1 VTYRF
6 GTRYLLSVEYKS
18 LLLPAFV
25 AFMHCAP
32 AWAGNGINLIGFG
45 TESVGMGGAD
55 IAVARDTTALNTNP
69 AGLTQLRSAA
79 FDSYISN
86 AFALDVA
93 HADRFGNDRKVDND
107 VISIGGG
114 GYARPLGASG
124 LVAGFGFFAQGGAGN
139 VYKDLH
145 TPFGGTDEVS
155 GLFGIVRLMPGI
167 AWRVNDQLSIG
178 ASAAITHA
186 MAKQRVFAGLSA
198 TGTSPSQNF
207 FGTIVKDLQATE
219 LGGRFGVQYAVT
231 PALTLAAVYAP
242 KTELPLK
249 KGYADVNMT
258 ALGLGIVRYEDARLT
273 GLALPQEIGVG
284 TAWKASPGTL
294 ISFELTWLDWSGA
307 LKAQTLRLAA
317 PKTAGAPGVVEQTA
331 RLDWK
336 DQYVFALG
344 MAQDV
349 NDRLTL
355 YGGLNYGRRPARAET
370 TSPLLS
376 AAGEKHITGG
386 FRLNVAP
393 GWLFSAAVEY
403 LFKQTVTYDNPQ
415 LPFGPGA
422 QERNNYV
429 AVHAMLSRRW

>member
-1 VTYRF
+1 LFQVLV
-6 GTRYLLSVEYKS
+6 GLS
-18 LLLPAFV
+18 
-25 AFMHCAP
+25 CCTQT
-32 AWAGNGINLIGFG
+32 WAGNGINLIGFG

-69 AGLTQLRSAA
+69 AGLTQLRGAA
-79 FDSYISN
+79 FDGYISN

-114 GYARPLGASG
+114 GYARPLGSTG

-167 AWRVNDQLSIG
+167 AWRMNDQLSIG

-186 MAKQRVFAGLSA
+186 MAKQRVFAGVSVS
-198 TGTSPSQNF
+198 GTNPSQNF
-207 FGTIVKDLQATE
+207 FGTIVKDLQSTE
-219 LGGRFGVQYAVT
+219 LGGRFGVQYALT
-231 PALTLAAVYAP
+231 PALSLAAVYAP

-249 KGYADVNMT
+249 KGHADVNMT

-284 TAWKASPGTL
+284 TAWKTSPSTL
-294 ISFELTWLDWSGA
+294 ISFELTWLDWAGA
-307 LKAQTLRLAA
+307 LKSQTLRLAD
-317 PKTAGAPGVVEQTA
+317 PRTAGAPRVIEQTA

-344 MAQDV
+344 MAHDV
-349 NDRLTL
+349 NERLTL
-355 YGGLNYGRRPARAET
+355 YGGFNYGRRPARAET

-376 AAGEKHITGG
+376 AAGEKHVTGG

-393 GWLFSAAVEY
+393 GWLLSGALEY
-403 LFKQTVTYDNPQ
+403 LFKQTVTYDNPE

-422 QERNNYV
+422 QERNNYI